1 MPDGIRSEDK
11 HTLRWLCLSGPP
23 RSVFTF
29 AVRGDR
35 RMRRMVLFM
44 ILAVVPGLMVAQS
57 KIGHINS
64 EAILKELPEAID
76 AQRSLDALV
85 AQWEQEL
92 QKMQADW
99 KAKFDDY
106 DKKKLILTDQTRA
119 EREKELRDLDQ
130 SIQDY
135 RNKKFGQNGE
145 LFQKQNEVMKPIQN
159 KIFKVL
165 EDIAKEDGYDY
176 VFDKSGEI
184 LLLYANEK
192 NDLTQ
197 KVLSRMQTFGK

>member
-1 MPDGIRSEDK
+1 MQMK
-11 HTLRWLCLSGPP
+11 Y
-23 RSVFTF
+23 F
-29 AVRGDR
+29 AVA
-35 RMRRMVLFM
+35 LL
-44 ILAVVPGLMVAQS
+44 LAAATLAPAQS

-64 EAILKELPEAID
+64 EAIMQALPEAVD
-76 AQRSLDALV
+76 AQKTLDQLV
-85 AQWEQEL
+85 SQWEGEL

-99 KAKFDDY
+99 KRKFDDY
-106 DKKKLILTDQTRA
+106 DKRKLILTDQARADA
-119 EREKELRDLDQ
+119 ERELRELDQ
-130 SIQDY
+130 SIADY

-145 LFQKQNEVMKPIQN
+145 LFQKQNDVMKPIQN

-165 EDIAKEDGYDY
+165 EEISKEDGYDY

-197 KVLSRMQTFGK
+197 KVISRMQSFGK